1 MNFEDYKYRI
11 ELHSHTAPSTDSAKI
26 SPEWLIRRYKELG
39 YDAIVLT
46 NKISYERVQYRG
58 RNRTFDKF
66 VTDFNQAKAIGD
78 EIGIKV
84 LMGMEVTVEE
94 SERDFLV
101 YGVDLSTVNTT
112 LDNINGTMENL
123 HSIIAGDNTVI
134 LQAHPFRDGETRAN
148 LKDIDGIEVFNMRLK
163 KNSRVG
169 TAAKYAYENDV
180 NIIVCGSDAHSEEDH
195 GTVTMLSKTL
205 PEDSF
210 EMARI
215 IRSNDY
221 LFEVEGNI
229 IIPYTYKNND

>member
-11 ELHSHTAPSTDSAKI
+11 ELHAHTAPSTDSAKI

-58 RNRTFDKF
+58 RNRTFEKF

-101 YGVDLSTVNTT
+101 YGVDLSIVNTT

-123 HSIIAGDNTVI
+123 HSIIAGESTVI

-195 GTVTMLSKTL
+195 GTVVMLSKTL

-229 IIPYTYKNND
+229 IIPYTYQNNN